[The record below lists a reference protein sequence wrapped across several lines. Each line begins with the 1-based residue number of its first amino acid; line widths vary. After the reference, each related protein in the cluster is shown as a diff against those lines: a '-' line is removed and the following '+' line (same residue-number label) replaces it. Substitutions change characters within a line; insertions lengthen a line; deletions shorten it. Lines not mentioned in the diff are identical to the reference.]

1 MAINK
6 PVRFVKAIKFGGV
19 VALGLSKLG
28 QKVLENQRF
37 TYIRGQ
43 SVI

>member
-6 PVRFVKAIKFGGV
+6 PVRFIRAIISGGV
-19 VALGLSKLG
+19 VAPGLSKLG
-28 QKVLENQRF
+28 QKVLKNQRF
-37 TYIRGQ
+37 TQIRGQ